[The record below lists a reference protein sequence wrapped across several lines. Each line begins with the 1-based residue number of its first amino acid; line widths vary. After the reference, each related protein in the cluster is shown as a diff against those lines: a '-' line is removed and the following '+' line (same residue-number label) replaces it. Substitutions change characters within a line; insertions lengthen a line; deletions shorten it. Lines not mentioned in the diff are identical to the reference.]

1 MDNYFEFKINDYFD
15 NYKLRDFFKYFKVSS
30 SKIYKLFLEKRIY
43 VNNELS
49 NENQILKIN
58 DILKINITG
67 IEEIDFPTYKKD
79 LNIIYEDDFILIVNK
94 PKNILVHPDN
104 ESNTKTLC
112 NIVSNYY
119 ENNNINRNIRYPHRL
134 DYDTTGII
142 IFTKIFF
149 MQSYIDNLIFEN
161 KLDRYYHLL
170 CCGNFN
176 NKEGIIDLKLSKN
189 KKLNKM
195 VYNENGLEAITNYKL
210 LKNYKNYALIEAK
223 LDTGRMHQI
232 RAHFSLIKHPLIGDN
247 LYNTKINYNRV
258 LLHSKKVSFFHPFLN
273 KNIELEIDYPNDFKE
288 YL

>member
-79 LNIIYEDDFILIVNK
+79 LNIIYEDDFILIINK

-258 LLHSKKVSFFHPFLN
+258 LLHSNKVSFFHPFLN